1 MSLFQRHYKKIK
13 IQPPVCHFVL
23 GSGYSSLVDEVIE
36 SKVFKNWKE
45 RDALSFKKA
54 GLPTPRILSHQGRFR
69 YFLHQPTGSS
79 IVLQCGRLHAY
90 EGHDAS
96 IVAQPV
102 IQSRLSGCKKFVIS
116 NLAGSLKPEHEVG
129 SVVALTDH
137 LNRTG
142 RSPLV
147 GLSLLKKQDLKKEDN
162 KDPFPNMNAA
172 YDLALRESITKEMVA
187 VGLKVQA
194 GTYVGVLGPELETPL
209 EIAWLNR
216 SSAGLFDAV
225 GMSTV
230 LEVIALKYLGACV
243 AGFSLISNPAAGL
256 GQKGEELPTGRDV
269 RFCICLCQKND

>member
-1 MSLFQRHYKKIK
+1 MSPFQRHYKKIK

-36 SKVFKNWKE
+36 SKVFKNWEE

-54 GLPTPRILSHQGRFR
+54 GLATPRILSHQGRFR
-69 YFLHQPTGSS
+69 YFLHKTGSS

-90 EGHDAS
+90 EGHDVS
-96 IVAQPV
+96 TVVQPV
-102 IQSRLSGCKKFVIS
+102 IQSLLSGCKKFVIS
-116 NLAGSLKPEHEVG
+116 NLAGSLKKEHQVG

-147 GLSLLKKQDLKKEDN
+147 GLSLLKKQDLKKEDS

-172 YDLALRESITKEMVA
+172 YDAALRKSITQEMLA

-209 EIAWLNR
+209 EIAWLNK
-216 SSAGLFDAV
+216 SSEGLFDAV

-230 LEVIALKYLGACV
+230 LEVIALKYL
-243 AGFSLISNPAAGL
+243 
-256 GQKGEELPTGRDV
+256 
-269 RFCICLCQKND
+269 